1 MSVSFV
7 TSKLKTQSLAGEE
20 DDEAK
25 RSAQD
30 PTPSADERDHD
41 ENDPPPHVIVE
52 ASQTSSTQLIM
63 RGDGGNLSVGV
74 GGGGGHF
81 VPPHDED
88 YSSEEEL
95 KEIISCRKRQK
106 KQQRARSKPYSSNA
120 ITPSRNS
127 MSSRSSSAA
136 GGKAVLGC
144 SNSGNGSGAKRKLST
159 DGYYY
164 LCDSSS
170 DVSSTTPKARPASS
184 SLRRCRSSLSAPSY
198 KSFSSRP
205 ASGVTSRAQSVA
217 LSALHSSEAADAD
230 VQSRNL
236 DTPVQFCTSP
246 PVNVHRPKRQANK
259 MAPPPSTAFMFGRS
273 PPTKMFHFQPLEPV
287 GRQQTEPQED
297 EDDPEVSAATAA
309 SSVLEAHDDVDSNGE
324 TPDAATGGGVAGS
337 EETGQENVADGR
349 GVGGGR
355 PSAIAKP
362 VRKSQSQ
369 TGLHHLLGAS
379 SSTPR
384 RSTQVKVTRA
394 GRRRQRPSL
403 DFEKMQQIKKK
414 VVTSWRP
421 QGGELSL
428 FCW

>member
-198 KSFSSRP
+198 KSFSRP